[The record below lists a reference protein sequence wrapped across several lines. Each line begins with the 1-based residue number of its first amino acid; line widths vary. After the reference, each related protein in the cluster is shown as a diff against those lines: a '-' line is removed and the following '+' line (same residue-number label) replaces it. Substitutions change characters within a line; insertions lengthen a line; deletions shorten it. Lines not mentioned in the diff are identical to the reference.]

1 VDIRLMDDDPR
12 PLDVLD
18 IVVINLRGAKK
29 TPAADGD
36 RLDGVH
42 QVTSLPTSLLS
53 GQSTSDLAHCCES
66 TESTSRGSTFRS
78 HATCGL
84 NVD

>member
-1 VDIRLMDDDPR
+1 MAIRLMDDPR

-18 IVVINLRGAKK
+18 VVVINLRGAKK

-53 GQSTSDLAHCCES
+53 GQSTISDLALCCE
-66 TESTSRGSTFRS
+66 TEWTSRGSTFRS

-84 NVD
+84 GVD